1 MDTYTVSFFGH
12 RVLHDLERIDT
23 QIIPLLKE
31 LLKTKP
37 YVSFLIGRQGE
48 FDIYVA
54 SVIKRVQ
61 KEVGKESNE
70 LTLVLPYAVVDLPFY
85 EIYYDSIIIPE
96 CLQGTHPKS
105 AITQKNR
112 WMIEQSDLV
121 ITLVDKETG
130 GAYTALKY
138 AKKWD
143 KKIIRL

>member
-70 LTLVLPYAVVDLPFY
+70 LTLVLPYAVADLLFY

-105 AITQKNR
+105 AINQKKQMDDR
-112 WMIEQSDLV
+112 
-121 ITLVDKETG
+121 
-130 GAYTALKY
+130 A
-138 AKKWD
+138 
-143 KKIIRL
+143 IRSCYHSRR